1 MIAHQMF
8 EQLCEKLEQLSDKF
22 EQLSDKFEQVSGKV
36 ELAERKFEELSNKFQ
51 EVCAKLDSLS
61 SSPSQLASAPHR
73 PPAATSP
80 STGILAEALRGLVG
94 MVMHAVQSSETPAVE
109 EQDLVELLKEPLQGK
124 NVALAYDMVRRAV
137 EGGPNIDNAKLLL
150 RIIRDLLVLL
160 VCGGSTGP
168 WDNARLQAAMN
179 EAFGKEVDEQA
190 MSQLVLTFNKILDYG
205 KDRAQFDIHITA
217 KAYGEPLGAK
227 LADQIFAV
235 YAKCA
240 HGSPQYV
247 SKAKKTG
254 KFRPGKRSDRDRSR
268 SASPAKRSAAT
279 RPAQQWGEVGEPQY
293 IELQYNLSTE
303 WQWPALPWYQ
313 LVPPPGLQPP
323 PGFA

>member
-1 MIAHQMF
+1 MEERELVKQRVLRLITQADTAALLQVEEILRASGSQERLPCSAEHTATGNQPA
-8 EQLCEKLEQLSDKF
+8 SD
-22 EQLSDKFEQVSGKV
+22 
-36 ELAERKFEELSNKFQ
+36 
-51 EVCAKLDSLS
+51 
-61 SSPSQLASAPHR
+61 
-73 PPAATSP
+73 
-80 STGILAEALRGLVG
+80 ALLGLVG
-94 MVMHAVQSSETPAVE
+94 IVMHTVQSSETPLVAEPKDLGVLFKEPLERAKVADAYKMVRQAVE
-109 EQDLVELLKEPLQGK
+109 E
-124 NVALAYDMVRRAV
+124 
-137 EGGPNIDNAKLLL
+137 GPACNRDNAKLVL

-160 VCGGSTGP
+160 VCGGESGP

-190 MSQLVLTFNKILDYG
+190 MSQLVLTFNKIVDYG

-254 KFRPGKRSDRDRSR
+254 KFRPGKRSDRDRS
-268 SASPAKRSAAT
+268 ASPAKRSAAT
-279 RPAQQWGEVGEPQY
+279 SPAQQWGEVDAVGEPQY
-293 IELQYNLSTE
+293 IELQYNLSTD
-303 WQWPALPWYQ
+303 WQWPAAVPWYQ